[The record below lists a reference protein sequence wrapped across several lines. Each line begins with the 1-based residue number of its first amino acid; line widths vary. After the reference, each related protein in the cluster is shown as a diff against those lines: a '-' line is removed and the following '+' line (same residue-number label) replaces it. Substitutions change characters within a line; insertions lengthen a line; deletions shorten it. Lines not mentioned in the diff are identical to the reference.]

1 MGALMLLM
9 VIVCGGFVAWH
20 AGDQMWK
27 DGEE

>member
-20 AGDQMWK
+20 AGGVMFEE
-27 DGEE
+27 GEE